1 MKLSLSQHFIVI
13 IRSAIAHWLAVWFV
27 YQEEQRERQTHANTQ

>member
-1 MKLSLSQHFIVI
+1 MKLSPSQRLIII

-27 YQEEQRERQTHANTQ
+27 YQESRRP